1 MSDTAIILQKLE
13 SLEAKMERMER
24 RLWLQDK
31 AAYTQEEIV
40 EALGLQGKQKN
51 LLSWMKETG
60 LLHSPINKKPLIYP
74 ASVVHDV
81 LKAFNS
87 RKVEQLV

>member
-13 SLEAKMERMER
+13 ALTAKIDRMER
-24 RLWLQDK
+24 RIWLQDK

-40 EALGLQGKQKN
+40 EALGLTGKQKN
-51 LLSWMKETG
+51 LLAWMKETG
-60 LLHSPINKKPLIYP
+60 LLHSPINKSPLIYP
-74 ASVVHDV
+74 ASVVHEAI
-81 LKAFNS
+81 KAFNS